1 MVQVSPDNDVYGSYG
16 VEPGMKRYPSSM
28 PSPGPCLYIAARYNH
43 SCEEYDSLATP
54 GADPFV
60 RICPLGVKSCFYI
73 TGKYGDQSGFL
84 QFLNF
89 AIDTCINVQS

>member
-1 MVQVSPDNDVYGSYG
+1 
-16 VEPGMKRYPSSM
+16 M
-28 PSPGPCLYIAARYNH
+28 PSPGPCLYTGVRYNH

-89 AIDTCINVQS
+89 AINNVQS

>member
-1 MVQVSPDNDVYGSYG
+1 MIIV
-16 VEPGMKRYPSSM
+16 
-28 PSPGPCLYIAARYNH
+28 RYNH

-73 TGKYGDQSGFL
+73 TGKYGDQSALYSSSIF
-84 QFLNF
+84 NF
-89 AIDTCINVQS
+89 IDTCMSQVEEVVIGTT